1 MTNKRTKTLKLKPVD
16 ATDKILLRLERR
28 GLIRTLRPTA
38 KILRRASR
46 YGLADTIY
54 SSPAGYGT
62 HKLICVRSDNAGR
75 ITLNSHPHHEEF
87 MLINNTGLKLK
98 PVFMII
104 GLHGHKEIKRKVK
117 ASSLTARD
125 FILLRFK
132 YNDPKT
138 CVFTML
144 RDSLHCEFSEPGP
157 GRPSIFFVSE
167 PTNLPMHHFDAAG
180 YTFIL

>member
-1 MTNKRTKTLKLKPVD
+1 MKTIKLKPVN
-16 ATDKILLRLERR
+16 ATYKALLRLEKR

-38 KILRRASR
+38 RILRRVSVN
-46 YGLADTIY
+46 GLVDTIY
-54 SSPAGYGT
+54 ASPVEHGT

-75 ITLNSHPHHEEF
+75 IMLNSHPHNEEF

-104 GLHGHKEIKRKVK
+104 GLHRHNEMERK
-117 ASSLTARD
+117 ARAGSLTARD

-132 YNDPKT
+132 YNDHKT

-144 RDSLHCEFSEPGP
+144 RDSLHCEFSGPGP

-167 PTNLPMHHFDAAG
+167 PTNLPMRHFDPAG
-180 YTFIL
+180 HNLTL

>member
-1 MTNKRTKTLKLKPVD
+1 MKTIKLRPVN
-16 ATDKILLRLERR
+16 ATDKVLLRLERR

-38 KILRRASR
+38 RILRRVSVN
-46 YGLADTIY
+46 GLVDTIY
-54 SSPAGYGT
+54 ASPVEHGT

-75 ITLNSHPHHEEF
+75 IMLNSHPHNEEF

-104 GLHGHKEIKRKVK
+104 GLHGHKEIRRKVK
-117 ASSLTARD
+117 AGSLTARD

-144 RDSLHCEFSEPGP
+144 KDSLHCEFSEPGP

>member
-1 MTNKRTKTLKLKPVD
+1 MKTIKLKPIN
-16 ATDKILLRLERR
+16 ATYKILLRLERR

-38 KILRRASR
+38 RILRRVSAN
-46 YGLADTIY
+46 GLVETIY
-54 SSPAGYGT
+54 SSPVEHGT

-75 ITLNSHPHHEEF
+75 IMLNSHPHNEEF

-104 GLHGHKEIKRKVK
+104 GLRKHKEIDRKAK
-117 ASSLTARD
+117 EGSLSAKD
-125 FILLRFK
+125 FIHLRFK
-132 YNDPKT
+132 YNDHRT

-144 RDSLHCEFSEPGP
+144 RDSLHCELSEPGP

-167 PTNLPMHHFDAAG
+167 PTNLPMRHLDTAG